1 MTHDATDCDTTD
13 GASEDRRAAESSDAP
28 PGGPISDPGTL
39 RGRDDVEFREET
51 MVHADEDH
59 CGVASEGRVI
69 VGVTGSAG
77 DVLLLV
83 HRTAAIATLPNGRV
97 DASDEWARAA
107 RRAVDETTGV
117 DVELAG
123 PVVVRAI
130 EHYVA
135 DGDDPAADNRPSDA
149 DEPRATSFE
158 VVFRASPAEGGARD
172 GQPHTDDH
180 DWVAGWFDELPND
193 LSDVDG
199 FVEDDVRRFF
209 G

>member
-1 MTHDATDCDTTD
+1 MTHDAIDDDATG
-13 GASEDRRAAESSDAP
+13 GASEDRRAAQASDAS
-28 PGGPISDPGTL
+28 PGGPITDPGTL
-39 RGRDDVEFREET
+39 RARDDVEFREEV

-59 CGVASEGRVI
+59 CGVAGEGRVI

-83 HRTAAIATLPNGRV
+83 HRAAAVATLPNGRV
-97 DASDEWARAA
+97 DAGDEWAGAA

-135 DGDDPAADNRPSDA
+135 TGDDSAGGDRPSDT

-158 VVFRASPAEGGARD
+158 VLFRASPAESGAGD
-172 GQPHTDDH
+172 GQPHTDDD
-180 DWVAGWFDELPND
+180 DWIAGWFDELPND